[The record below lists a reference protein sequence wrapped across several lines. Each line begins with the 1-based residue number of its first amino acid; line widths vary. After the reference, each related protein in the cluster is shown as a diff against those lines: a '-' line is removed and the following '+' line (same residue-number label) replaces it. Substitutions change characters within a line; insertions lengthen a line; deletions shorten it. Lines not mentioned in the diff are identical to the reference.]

1 MPKRKPIRLENF
13 HYGAG
18 YAYFI
23 TVCTKDRAK
32 ILSKITVG
40 DGVREPPN
48 LILRFGEPRVLDVP
62 KTELTKCGEI
72 VEKYI
77 LSTNKI
83 NNVCVDRYVIMP
95 NHIHMIIRIE
105 GDSNDLENGTS
116 RAPSPTNKTIPHIVS
131 TLKRFCNK
139 EIGESIFQRSFYD
152 HVIRGREDYEEI
164 AGYIYKNP
172 LNWENDELY

>member
-1 MPKRKPIRLENF
+1 MERNELPKRKPIRLENF

-40 DGVREPPN
+40 DGA
-48 LILRFGEPRVLDVP
+48 LDVP

-164 AGYIYKNP
+164 ARYIYENP

>member
-1 MPKRKPIRLENF
+1 MEKELPKRKPIRLENF

-40 DGVREPPN
+40 DGA
-48 LILRFGEPRVLDVP
+48 LDVP

-139 EIGESIFQRSFYD
+139 EIGENIFQRSFYD
-152 HVIRGREDYEEI
+152 HVIRGREDYAEI
-164 AGYIYKNP
+164 ARYIYENP

>member
-1 MPKRKPIRLENF
+1 MEKELPKRKPIRLENF

-40 DGVREPPN
+40 DGT
-48 LILRFGEPRVLDVP
+48 LDVP

-116 RAPSPTNKTIPHIVS
+116 RAPSPTNKTIPQ
-131 TLKRFCNK
+131 RN
-139 EIGESIFQRSFYD
+139 EINFKG
-152 HVIRGREDYEEI
+152 
-164 AGYIYKNP
+164 N
-172 LNWENDELY
+172 L

>member
-1 MPKRKPIRLENF
+1 MENELQKRKNIRLEAF

-23 TVCTKDRAK
+23 TICTKNRAR
-32 ILSKITVG
+32 ILSEIVG
-40 DGVREPPN
+40 DGA
-48 LILRFGEPRVLDVP
+48 FDVP
-62 KTELTKCGEI
+62 KTKLTKYGEI

-83 NNVCVDRYVIMP
+83 KNVSVNQYVIMP
-95 NHIHMIIRIE
+95 NHIHMIIWIE
-105 GDSNDLENGTS
+105 KDTNDLENGTS
-116 RAPSPTNKTIPHIVS
+116 KAPSPTNKSIPHIVS

-139 EIGESIFQRSFYD
+139 EIGENIFQRSFYD

-164 AGYIYKNP
+164 RKYIYENP
-172 LNWENDELY
+172 INWETDELY

>member
-1 MPKRKPIRLENF
+1 MERNELPKRKPIRLENF

-23 TVCTKDRAK
+23 TLCTKDRAK

-40 DGVREPPN
+40 DGA
-48 LILRFGEPRVLDVP
+48 LDVP

-139 EIGESIFQRSFYD
+139 EIGENIFQRSFYD

-164 AGYIYKNP
+164 ARYIYENP
-172 LNWENDELY
+172 QNWENDELY

>member
-1 MPKRKPIRLENF
+1 MEKELPKRKPIRLENF

-40 DGVREPPN
+40 DGA
-48 LILRFGEPRVLDVP
+48 LDVP

-105 GDSNDLENGTS
+105 GYSNDLENGTS

-164 AGYIYKNP
+164 SRYIYENP
-172 LNWENDELY
+172 LNWEKDELY